1 MKTHLKK
8 SLKLLVQYLKDT
20 PKKVKEKEFSYYDN
34 LDFEGLSFKRYVEL
48 FNIDLTE
55 SLND

>member
-8 SLKLLVQYLKDT
+8 SLKLLAQYLKDT
-20 PKKVKEKEFSYYDN
+20 PKKVKEKELSCYDN